1 MGTPCFEDGIGRRW
15 RSVDTDGG
23 EIETLF
29 LCRELAEAVSTETA
43 VVQRAA
49 RLAAFSHPAISPV
62 RRIERT
68 TGAGSRL
75 AIVSAAVPG
84 VRLSEVLSNAQRRYV
99 PPDVDAA
106 CFILAQITTALAE
119 LHRYSRDLSH
129 GAIGPERIVIGA
141 DGRAVIVEPVLAP
154 VLEGLQMARTPL
166 WTEFRV
172 PVPPVAGTARF
183 DQMTDVMQLGML
195 ALALVLGRPVRR
207 DEYPGR
213 LHELMLEA
221 SASSVPDDR
230 QAVLR
235 SLRAWIHRMLQ
246 LEPRSAFRSA
256 TEAAPALEAVLV
268 EGPHHKMSPASVAR
282 YIAACSAEG
291 DGGWQALSAL
301 ATQPGADVRSPGVA
315 APAALASVSARAAAG
330 EAARPRPAAPSAPQT
345 WTRRPMGTEPGSI
358 TRLVGSTA
366 GVSAR
371 LAEDLGRARARRGR
385 RVAILSLVL
394 VAVFGATYL
403 GARGYLG
410 LPGATV
416 GRGIVVIESHPT
428 GVEVFVDGRASGRTP
443 ATLDLEAGEH
453 TVLLRS
459 GRSITLVPI
468 VVVAGAHRV
477 ERVDIR
483 PRQPARR
490 APAATPPPALPGPGV
505 PQ

>member
-1 MGTPCFEDGIGRRW
+1 
-15 RSVDTDGG
+15 
-23 EIETLF
+23 
-29 LCRELAEAVSTETA
+29 
-43 VVQRAA
+43 
-49 RLAAFSHPAISPV
+49 
-62 RRIERT
+62 
-68 TGAGSRL
+68 
-75 AIVSAAVPG
+75 
-84 VRLSEVLSNAQRRYV
+84 
-99 PPDVDAA
+99 
-106 CFILAQITTALAE
+106 
-119 LHRYSRDLSH
+119 
-129 GAIGPERIVIGA
+129 
-141 DGRAVIVEPVLAP
+141 
-154 VLEGLQMARTPL
+154 
-166 WTEFRV
+166 
-172 PVPPVAGTARF
+172 
-183 DQMTDVMQLGML
+183 
-195 ALALVLGRPVRR
+195 
-207 DEYPGR
+207 
-213 LHELMLEA
+213 
-221 SASSVPDDR
+221 
-230 QAVLR
+230 
-235 SLRAWIHRMLQ
+235 
-246 LEPRSAFRSA
+246 
-256 TEAAPALEAVLV
+256 
-268 EGPHHKMSPASVAR
+268 
-282 YIAACSAEG
+282 
-291 DGGWQALSAL
+291 
-301 ATQPGADVRSPGVA
+301 
-315 APAALASVSARAAAG
+315 
-330 EAARPRPAAPSAPQT
+330 
-345 WTRRPMGTEPGSI
+345 MGTEPGSI

-483 PRQPARR
+483 QRQPARR